1 MLIEHR
7 GPNTN
12 GRTTLILTIISPF
25 FGVEFVCVKSA
36 CSGSAKQTVSSSPP
50 SAEQA
55 ANQSARTGSD
65 TDIDQIAV
73 TAIKA
78 GPSFGDVSAVSVIIS
93 RRVIAT
99 SAVCS
104 IISRRVGFFRP
115 PVPGTTV
122 VSFDRKRQ
130 PDCKYQKHDRRDQKL
145 LHSLNTFLVIISNRR
160 EKYAKFLEREKYQR
174 RE

>member
-1 MLIEHR
+1 M
-7 GPNTN
+7 
-12 GRTTLILTIISPF
+12 TIIPSF
-25 FGVEFVCVKSA
+25 FRVEFVCVKSA
-36 CSGSAKQTVSSSPP
+36 CAG
-50 SAEQA
+50 SAEQSVGNASA
-55 ANQSARTGSD
+55 AAEQTADQSARAGSD
-65 TDIDQIAV
+65 AYIDQIAV

-115 PVPGTTV
+115 PVPGTAV
-122 VSFDRKRQ
+122 VSLDRKRQ

-160 EKYAKFLEREKYQR
+160 EKYAKFLERVKYQR